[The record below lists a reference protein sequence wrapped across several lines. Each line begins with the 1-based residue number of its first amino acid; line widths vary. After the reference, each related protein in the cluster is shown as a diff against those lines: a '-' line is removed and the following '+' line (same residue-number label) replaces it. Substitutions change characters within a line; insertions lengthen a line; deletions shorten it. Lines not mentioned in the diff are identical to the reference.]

1 MSTQKET
8 GEKQVRM
15 IWEAEASLALIAV
28 SNVKYSPTYPISI
41 VNSYGERDLL
51 QKLDHEVLGRK
62 LHVESQVST

>member
-28 SNVKYSPTYPISI
+28 SNVKYSPTYQINI
-41 VNSYGERDLL
+41 VNSYGARER
-51 QKLDHEVLGRK
+51 E
-62 LHVESQVST
+62 